1 MAKKKIINEQD
12 ALYMLKMILA
22 KMNLDMAKHML
33 SDLNNDDKR
42 TPSLYNAILK
52 FLEQNEISFDKIAS
66 AKDDEGMRILLTDAN
81 DMFNT
86 MLLEYDSFGE
96 IDNG

>member
-12 ALYMLKMILA
+12 ALYMLKMVLA
-22 KMNLDMAKHML
+22 KMNIDMAQHML
-33 SDLNNDDKR
+33 KDLKDDDKR

-66 AKDDEGMRILLTDAN
+66 AKDDEGLMILLTDAN
-81 DMFNT
+81 NAFET
-86 MLLEYDSFGE
+86 MLLEYNSFGE
-96 IDNG
+96 INN

>member
-12 ALYMLKMILA
+12 ALYMLKMVLA

-33 SDLNNDDKR
+33 DDLKNDDKR

-66 AKDDEGMRILLTDAN
+66 AKDDEGLTILLTDAN
-81 DMFNT
+81 DAFNT
-86 MLLEYDSFGE
+86 MLLEYDSFG
-96 IDNG
+96 DM

>member
-1 MAKKKIINEQD
+1 MAKKKLINEQD
-12 ALYMLKMILA
+12 ALYMLKMVLA

-33 SDLNNDDKR
+33 DDLKNDDKR

-66 AKDDEGMRILLTDAN
+66 AKDDEGLTILLTDADN
-81 DMFNT
+81 MFNT
-86 MLLEYDSFGE
+86 MLLEYESFGE
-96 IDNG
+96 VNNG